1 MAHGENHRIP
11 PLTDR
16 TWLVMY
22 DAPSEYKNATAAA
35 TSSGVPIRR
44 NGTIAADRLSFSGQ
58 AEGTVHGS
66 VIGLADHPVAIFG
79 TVNIC
84 IDQSGQ
90 SNDDPGFVMPVLMD
104 IDPKTYV
111 EVVPVSVG

>member
-44 NGTIAADRLSFSGQ
+44 NGTIAARASRSAPASISVSIHPGATQF
-58 AEGTVHGS
+58 TVIRRFAS
-66 VIGLADHPVAIFG
+66 SSASDFVAPISPAF
-79 TVNIC
+79 
-84 IDQSGQ
+84 DAA
-90 SNDDPGFVMPVLMD
+90 
-104 IDPKTYV
+104 
-111 EVVPVSVG
+111 